1 MSDNE
6 DERDDGWN
14 SFNFDEWGVDGRGS
28 DGTAPNGH
36 VHEDEDL
43 EAGTPRAPEGRWTS
57 QGGVLHWETA
67 GEDDEAKRDLRSEA
81 ASVWAAD
88 EVDLPPGA
96 PHEARIRA
104 TRAWLARQRQ
114 REVEE
119 VGALLL
125 ERREAGENEDAAP
138 AGDGGE
144 GPYDLALAEHQA
156 AIETYERILEALSE
170 FAAHNGPAR
179 VLVEFY
185 LWLNE
190 RLAMLAE
197 MPEAPAEFAARLLLV
212 PVEDEENTPTT
223 PREAPTPR
231 STAQWQGCA
240 EALLHARRRVEQVS
254 APEPED

>member
-1 MSDNE
+1 MSHDEHDNSW
-6 DERDDGWN
+6 DT
-14 SFNFDEWGVDGRGS
+14 FNFDSWGVGGGDGA
-28 DGTAPNGH
+28 TANGH
-36 VHEDEDL
+36 IHEDEDL
-43 EAGTPRAPEGRWTS
+43 EAGTPRASEGHWTS
-57 QGGVLHWETA
+57 QGGVLRWETA
-67 GEDDEAKRDLRSEA
+67 GDEDEEKRDPRSEA

-88 EVDLPPGA
+88 AVDLPPGV
-96 PHEARIRA
+96 PDEARVRA

-114 REVEE
+114 LEAEE

-125 ERREAGENEDAAP
+125 ERREAGEEEDASP
-138 AGDGGE
+138 DSE
-144 GPYDLALAEHQA
+144 GLYDLALTEHQA
-156 AIETYERILEALSE
+156 AIETYERTLEALSDI
-170 FAAHNGPAR
+170 AAHNGPAQ

-190 RLAMLAE
+190 RLAMLAA

-212 PVEDEENTPTT
+212 PVEDEENAPTT
-223 PREAPTPR
+223 PQETPTPR